1 VASFALARCSV
12 QGDVVVPHWLTERDY
27 PWLADLIE
35 AYTAF
40 VGEPRRRLDDTLAAQ
55 ATGAAQA
62 PPGWRMAAQ
71 VLDRVFRT
79 EIAAVVK
86 PARARAAVFQ
96 ASVSRDSRARILE
109 RVARDLGTT
118 ALALERSLFADLAG
132 ERLLRA
138 PDEPVHVSS
147 LALQCNLAIAQA
159 ALKRSA
165 RVEITLEGNARAVV
179 RHAKLRGL
187 ICTVSRSPGGD
198 TTLEISGPL
207 ALFKQTALYGRH
219 LAELVPMLPWSRR
232 FELRADCTL
241 HGREARLT
249 LTPADP
255 LPPGLAPKRYDS
267 RLEERF
273 AREFA
278 RATKEWTLIREPEPV
293 AAEGTLIF
301 PDFALVHRREPHRR
315 WLLEIV
321 GFWTSG
327 YVERKLRRLRA
338 AGIDNLVLC
347 IDESLDCHGVAL
359 PEDCPVLRF
368 RKRVDPQAVLKLIE
382 ERDGPGRVGP
392 GVPLRG
398 EHQPTCPQRVAPLR
412 RPSCGDS

>member
-1 VASFALARCSV
+1 MASVALARCSV
-12 QGDVVVPHWLTERDY
+12 RGDVVVPHWLTERDY

-35 AYTAF
+35 AYAAF
-40 VGEPRRRLDDTLAAQ
+40 VGEPRRRLDDTLAARP
-55 ATGAAQA
+55 ASAGRT
-62 PPGWRMAAQ
+62 PPGWRIAAH

-79 EIAAVVK
+79 EIDAVVK
-86 PARARAAVFQ
+86 PARARAAVFR
-96 ASVSRDSRARILE
+96 ASVSRDSRARILA

-132 ERLLRA
+132 ERLLQA
-138 PDEPVHVSS
+138 PTEPVHVSS

-159 ALKRSA
+159 ALKQSSRI
-165 RVEITLEGNARAVV
+165 EIALEGNARAVV

-187 ICTVSRSPGGD
+187 ICTVSRVPGGE

-219 LAELVPMLPWSRR
+219 LAELVPMLPWSRS

-241 HGREARLT
+241 HGHEARLT
-249 LTPADP
+249 LTQADP
-255 LPPGLAPKRYDS
+255 LPPGPAPRRYDS

-278 RATKEWTLIREPEPV
+278 RATKEWMLIREPEPV

-301 PDFALVHRREPHRR
+301 PDFAIVHRREPHRR

-338 AGIDNLVLC
+338 AGVDNLVLC
-347 IDESLDCHGVAL
+347 IDESLDCRGVAL
-359 PEDCPVLRF
+359 PQDCPVLRF
-368 RKRVDPQAVLKLIE
+368 RKRVDPHAVLKLIQ
-382 ERDGPGRVGP
+382 ERDSPGRIGPGDADCHDPTSRV
-392 GVPLRG
+392 
-398 EHQPTCPQRVAPLR
+398 
-412 RPSCGDS
+412 